1 MRHLDPVCL
10 NRNDT
15 QIKEET
21 LSIDEI
27 KEEIPGLI
35 FSQYEGINNFP
46 SDQESLVG
54 NELDLPL
61 SPESDSAASY
71 ESLNKLEVL
80 RRNRRKPLLPQ
91 RAIQSE
97 GSQNSSLGNSSE
109 CSQDAPE
116 NLILNFNETYVQLR
130 DQDEFFDLPE
140 SDDLL
145 QDIDEENIFKG
156 LREETGIV
164 KFYWLFE
171 IDNKVPTAR
180 LELFNLKAI
189 AIGSV

>member
-1 MRHLDPVCL
+1 MRHLEPICL
-10 NRNDT
+10 SGANTTT

-21 LSIDEI
+21 LSINEI
-27 KEEIPGLI
+27 KEEIPSLI
-35 FSQYEGINNFP
+35 FSQYEGIIENDFP
-46 SDQESLVG
+46 SDEESLVG

-61 SPESDSAASY
+61 SAESESDDND
-71 ESLNKLEVL
+71 ESSNKLQVL

-109 CSQDAPE
+109 CSQDTPE
-116 NLILNFNETYVQLR
+116 NLILNFNESFVQVR
-130 DQDEFFDLPE
+130 EQDNEFFDLPE

-156 LREETGIV
+156 LREETGILSN
-164 KFYWLFE
+164 LF
-171 IDNKVPTAR
+171 
-180 LELFNLKAI
+180 
-189 AIGSV
+189 